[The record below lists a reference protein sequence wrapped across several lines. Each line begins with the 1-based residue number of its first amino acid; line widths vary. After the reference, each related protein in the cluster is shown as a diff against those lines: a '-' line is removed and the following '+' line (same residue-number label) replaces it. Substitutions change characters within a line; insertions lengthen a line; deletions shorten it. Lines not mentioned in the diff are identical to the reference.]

1 MAPFYVWKVKI
12 FQWVYYLIVSTIWVG
27 TVVNLIITS
36 EGAHYMDVSSI
47 ALWMTAINTVH
58 NELYKPNDSGN

>member
-12 FQWVYYLIVSTIWVG
+12 FQWVYYLIVSTIRVG
-27 TVVNLIITS
+27 IIVNLIITS

-47 ALWMTAINTVH
+47 ALENKLKH
-58 NELYKPNDSGN
+58 S